1 MYVLLRQDKIILHA
15 ILIAEVMGPV
25 IGFSQ
30 IQSYYNLT
38 VLNWTPALSLCESS
52 MKYKSN
58 QVYLGVALDQ
68 SLNFQG
74 HLKKTAA
81 KARTSV
87 K

>member
-38 VLNWTPALSLCESS
+38 VLN
-52 MKYKSN
+52 
-58 QVYLGVALDQ
+58 
-68 SLNFQG
+68 
-74 HLKKTAA
+74 
-81 KARTSV
+81 
-87 K
+87 